1 MIDNKHTQYAIM
13 TEKTEY
19 GYVPNYDELV
29 ANAPNDEMKAKWIES
44 KELHARML
52 KSDFPK
58 ASAFAYNGIYMMKM
72 ACGHY
77 EIFQH
82 HARDE
87 SDLIDWI
94 ELMQVEEKNRKC
106 YIIYKRNKRYI

>member
-1 MIDNKHTQYAIM
+1 MITNTQYAIM

-44 KELHARML
+44 KEFHARML
-52 KSDFPK
+52 KSDYPK
-58 ASAFAYNGIYMMKM
+58 ASAYAYNGIYMMKM

-82 HARDE
+82 QARDE
-87 SDLIDWI
+87 SDLVEWI
-94 ELMQVEEKNRKC
+94 ALMHEDKNYKKC
-106 YIIYKRNKRYI
+106 TRCICEFR